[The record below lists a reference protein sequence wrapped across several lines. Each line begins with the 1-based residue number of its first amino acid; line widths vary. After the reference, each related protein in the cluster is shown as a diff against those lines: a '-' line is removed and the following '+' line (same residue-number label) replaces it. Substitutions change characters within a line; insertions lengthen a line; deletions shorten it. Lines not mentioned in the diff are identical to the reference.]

1 LERNWGRLAEWAADD
16 QAVNGEPQWSLSLAA
31 ALVRVA
37 RAKIAGRAPTLASTL
52 IGERCDLGERVN
64 RILNPQPNLVSISL
78 RWTLTSIAALVLAAG
93 AMLSAILPNSLYR
106 VLEMFLH

>member
-1 LERNWGRLAEWAADD
+1 
-16 QAVNGEPQWSLSLAA
+16 
-31 ALVRVA
+31 
-37 RAKIAGRAPTLASTL
+37 
-52 IGERCDLGERVN
+52 LGERVN